1 MNTQATDLIASV
13 STMRKAIQL
22 YPESHPAYRQAAD
35 GFVQAA
41 ADALASGPLV
51 INVYEGRLYAGSDVI
66 TGDGPGM
73 SSLADAMDARLV
85 ESLTFEAPFE
95 ERDAKGLAEVLNL
108 RPSPELDVEEEL
120 GKRGVRHVHVGTITD
135 EEAEER
141 AERDRRRQEDRALYH
156 RLVAQLRR
164 LSDMLKRGEDVELST
179 AVPMVEQIMK
189 RLMEDEAAVLGMAT
203 INAGSEEELLHGIN
217 VMIYSLHIG
226 VALGLPEDGL
236 TSLGISALTHDIGK
250 VAFDRDD
257 PAQEAEMERLH
268 PTVGADM
275 LSRVPDETHAPM
287 LVAYEHHMG
296 TDGSGFPERQGDYV
310 AHPYSRMVSVAN
322 RYDRLSKAGD
332 NGEPTTT
339 PDKAVAALLRRAG
352 GELDPFFAR
361 LFVRVLGV
369 FPIGCVVRLSDH
381 SVGVVSARGED
392 LFAPQ
397 VRVVLGVDGIELDE
411 PIDVDMAQDERSV
424 VEVVAPENLGV
435 TVSEYL

>member
-1 MNTQATDLIASV
+1 
-13 STMRKAIQL
+13 
-22 YPESHPAYRQAAD
+22 
-35 GFVQAA
+35 
-41 ADALASGPLV
+41 
-51 INVYEGRLYAGSDVI
+51 
-66 TGDGPGM
+66 
-73 SSLADAMDARLV
+73 
-85 ESLTFEAPFE
+85 
-95 ERDAKGLAEVLNL
+95 
-108 RPSPELDVEEEL
+108 
-120 GKRGVRHVHVGTITD
+120 
-135 EEAEER
+135 
-141 AERDRRRQEDRALYH
+141 
-156 RLVAQLRR
+156 
-164 LSDMLKRGEDVELST
+164 
-179 AVPMVEQIMK
+179 MVEQIMR

-226 VALGLPEDGL
+226 VALGLPEEGL

-250 VAFDRDD
+250 VAFDRGD
-257 PAQEAEMERLH
+257 PAQETEMERLH

-296 TDGSGFPERQGDYV
+296 TDGSGYPERTQDYV

-322 RYDRLSKAGD
+322 RYDRLSKAGE
-332 NGEPTTT
+332 NGEPTT

-352 GELDPFFAR
+352 GELDPFFTR

-381 SVGVVSARGED
+381 SVGIVCARGED

-397 VRVVLGVDGIELDE
+397 VRVVLGVDGLELDE
-411 PIDVDMAQDERSV
+411 PVDVDMAGDDRSV
-424 VEVVAPENLGV
+424 VEVVAPEDLGV